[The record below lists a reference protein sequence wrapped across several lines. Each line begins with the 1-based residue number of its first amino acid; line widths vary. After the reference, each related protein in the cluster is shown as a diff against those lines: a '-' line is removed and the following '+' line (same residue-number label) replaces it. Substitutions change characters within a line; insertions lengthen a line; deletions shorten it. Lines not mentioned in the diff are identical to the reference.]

1 MCLYLV
7 NFFGGICLNL
17 YFCKD
22 LNKLMGAQSS
32 SLAEPNPEFA
42 GQQKTNILALWNR
55 PPNDPKRLAALKD
68 AGTYL
73 TAIQA
78 RLDNV
83 SKNMAKSFDDFAN
96 TSQYLNTIFEDVRVA
111 CIMNKQHMP
120 FTTFFTL
127 EPDIAAKEHVAK
139 TLFTPFCR
147 VILLRY
153 LVYKQWIGTFETL
166 MEVEE
171 AFQRVAQTGFAP
183 NAAEF
188 AVLQR
193 IATLEP
199 LENKFTLSLDML
211 KPYFVFTDQF
221 PEINILAIATG
232 TSEVVLAWYAPSEQ
246 SVHAYLNYLV
256 QHWKRLE
263 SLDGFLDNSSKFFA
277 SLHKSQATAIQEES
291 TLRRSISA
299 ALAKQQTLRLTTAE
313 TLPAP
318 LPPPIQGA
326 PRVLVV
332 LAATHGSYLTRRE
345 GGKIKI
351 ATATVPYNMTLTKV
365 PLVQPG
371 LTSYQGFEQRR
382 AQLAL
387 FEELKL
393 RLNPT
398 PPSLRDVLAQVQDTT
413 QQYATNVREVH
424 TQRVEERVTQYNPGI
439 EAQLYSEKLY
449 PMTYLPCKKYLN
461 KTFGVT
467 PEDTADP
474 NVDYKLVTLNYDG
487 DGSTDLLQLLGTKLE
502 SEEVYTHLNEIM
514 HYAKQLRV
522 QHVILIDLTCATLEV
537 AAKGADVALL
547 PSEIQEVAQKRLGK
561 FQLGG
566 GNRNVHFRAP
576 SGGYKIHFKR

>member
-1 MCLYLV
+1 MAFVLIY
-7 NFFGGICLNL
+7 I
-17 YFCKD
+17 FCKD
-22 LNKLMGAQSS
+22 FNKLMGAQSS
-32 SLAEPNPEFA
+32 SLAEPDPGLAEK
-42 GQQKTNILALWNR
+42 QKTSIFALWNR
-55 PPNDPKRLAALKD
+55 PPNDPERLAALND

-111 CIMNKQHMP
+111 CIINKQHMP

-127 EPDIAAKEHVAK
+127 EPDMAKKQHVAT

-147 VILLRY
+147 VILVRY
-153 LVYKQWIGTFETL
+153 LVYNQWIGTFETL
-166 MEVEE
+166 MQVEE
-171 AFQRVAQTGFAP
+171 AFQRVAQTKFAP

-193 IATLEP
+193 IATLET
-199 LENKFTLSLDML
+199 LENKFTFSLNAL

-221 PEINILAIATG
+221 PEDNILAIATG

-263 SLDGFLDNSSKFFA
+263 SLDGFVDNPGKFFA
-277 SLHKSQATAIQEES
+277 SLHTSQATAIQGES

-318 LPPPIQGA
+318 LPPPVQGA
-326 PRVLVV
+326 PRVLV
-332 LAATHGSYLTRRE
+332 LFAATHGSYWTRRK

-351 ATATVPYNMTLTKV
+351 DTATVPYNMTLTKV

-371 LTSYQGFEQRR
+371 LISYQPLVQRR

-387 FEELKL
+387 FNDLQQ

-413 QQYATNVREVH
+413 QQYSTNVREVH
-424 TQRVEERVTQYNPGI
+424 TQRVEERVTQYNPPI
-439 EAQLYSEKLY
+439 DAQLYSEKLY

-467 PEDTADP
+467 PEDTANPD
-474 NVDYKLVTLNYDG
+474 VDYKLLALNYDG
-487 DGSTDLLQLLGTKLE
+487 EGSKDLLQLLGTK
-502 SEEVYTHLNEIM
+502 V
-514 HYAKQLRV
+514 
-522 QHVILIDLTCATLEV
+522 D
-537 AAKGADVALL
+537 GGDV
-547 PSEIQEVAQKRLGK
+547 
-561 FQLGG
+561 
-566 GNRNVHFRAP
+566 
-576 SGGYKIHFKR
+576 